1 MTKMKKNFFLLVAI
15 LELSLVSNVTLAAAP
30 FYEGKTI
37 RIVVGLS
44 AGGGYDIWARTIS
57 RHIGKYIPGRPTVI
71 VDNMPGAGSIIAA
84 NHVYKV
90 AKPDGLTAGHVS
102 GYIFLNQLFNQAGI
116 EFDAR
121 KYEYI
126 GAPYVDE
133 MVVFVT
139 KVSGITSMEKWFN
152 ART

>member
-1 MTKMKKNFFLLVAI
+1 
-15 LELSLVSNVTLAAAP
+15 
-30 FYEGKTI
+30 
-37 RIVVGLS
+37 
-44 AGGGYDIWARTIS
+44 
-57 RHIGKYIPGRPTVI
+57 
-71 VDNMPGAGSIIAA
+71 MPGAGSVIAA
-84 NHVYKV
+84 NYVYKV
-90 AKPDGLTAGHVS
+90 VEPDGLTAGHVS

-152 ART
+152 ARTSVRFGDKQLVLL